1 MDNNKDIDITRIEYD
16 EKIQSIKKRK
26 RSLKMLQD
34 PNMIKKIKKDLERE
48 KRSAKRG
55 DKNNI
60 KKYIKDQIEKYG
72 K

>member
-1 MDNNKDIDITRIEYD
+1 MKKEKDIIWYN

-26 RSLKMLQD
+26 RNLKLLQD

-48 KRSAKRG
+48 KRNAKHAMKQNVR
-55 DKNNI
+55 
-60 KKYIKDQIEKYG
+60 KYIKEQIDSYG